1 MGFIGY
7 VDIIICHSYLQL
19 LCIVGFVGIAGI
31 MWHPL
36 SNTRSSTFILLELPT
51 ATWSQATSWW
61 TRRVTE
67 LDCTEKPRINWGW
80 LWAIWFYLTCATQY
94 FCSYLQLE
102 YVSSIGIYLGVSQ
115 YNQCICLNQTC
126 WSGLYLANRRLWSG
140 SRPFQC
146 WGRDWDWLGRGTVLM
161 VFTWAMKNSLVGWV
175 I

>member
-36 SNTRSSTFILLELPT
+36 SNTCSSTFILLELPT

-67 LDCTEKPRINWGW
+67 LDCTEKPRIKWCW

-102 YVSSIGIYLGVSQ
+102 YVSSIGIDIPACISVQPMHLPEPNLLVRTVPCESQ
-115 YNQCICLNQTC
+115 TLV
-126 WSGLYLANRRLWSG
+126 WLEAVPMLRPWLRLAG
-140 SRPFQC
+140 SWNCFD
-146 WGRDWDWLGRGTVLM
+146 GFHLSHE
-161 VFTWAMKNSLVGWV
+161 K
-175 I
+175 